1 MTPQRLV
8 LSVLLLVL
16 LPGGL
21 GAQERWLRGV
31 VVRLGEHN
39 EKLPEA
45 NIPIRL
51 YGHGNPTH
59 TDSYGA
65 FRLTLPDIFKAGEKV
80 TLEVDK
86 PDWRIHYPLEGETRV
101 PADLAKEV
109 VEVRLAPKG
118 SGVFLTHD
126 ALEKFI
132 LGLSE
137 KAKQQVT
144 PEGQPEKIDLSR
156 YIKEWAVKYG
166 FGVQQVQ
173 AEVDKWIAEV
183 ENNQNDLY
191 KLGLAAFARKNF
203 GAASQL
209 FHDSAEQKAKR
220 LEEVKQ
226 KEQQLTE
233 EVVRDYRLA
242 GDAHYSNY
250 AFASAL
256 HAYQQAL
263 HFASREQMPTLW
275 AATMVDIGSAND
287 ALGIRASGS
296 AIHSYLSAAVQ
307 AYHQALEV
315 YTREHLPQLGHD
327 AEQPGQCAARAR
339 ESDGR
344 GTGAAVGRRRH
355 GLPAGPGGPHPR
367 APAAN
372 WATTQNNL
380 GIALGEQGSRT
391 GGAQGVQL
399 LAAAV
404 TAYQQALEV
413 YTREHLPQDWAT
425 TQNNLGIALQE
436 QGSRTG
442 GAQGVQLLADAVTAY
457 QQALEVRTREH
468 LPLQWAQ
475 THNNLART
483 YVALED
489 WPNAAASY
497 ANVLQIYPDYT
508 EAYEAASRLYH
519 EVLFQFPIAFA
530 LNQQWV
536 ERHPEDWSALS
547 DFAEKHFTTGR
558 FSECAE
564 RLATLLANPEIEV
577 PRAGRPAGPCDCQS
591 AGPQSGR
598 AGARQ
603 NRDAA

>member
-16 LPGGL
+16 LPCGL

-39 EKLPEA
+39 EKLYEA
-45 NIPIRL
+45 NIPVRL

-59 TDSYGA
+59 TDSHGA
-65 FRLTLPDIFKAGEKV
+65 FRLTLPDIFKVGEKV

-86 PDWRIHYPLEGETRV
+86 PDWRIHYPLEGQTRV
-101 PADLAKEV
+101 PADLAKEI
-109 VEVRLAPKG
+109 VEVRLAPTG
-118 SGVFLTHD
+118 SKVFLAPD

-209 FHDSAEQKAKR
+209 FHDSAEQKATR

-226 KEQQLTE
+226 KERQLTE

-250 AFASAL
+250 SFDSAL
-256 HAYQQAL
+256 YAYQQAL
-263 HFASREQMPTLW
+263 RFASREQMPTLW
-275 AATMVDIGSAND
+275 AATIDDIGKANNE
-287 ALGIRASGS
+287 LGIRASGS
-296 AIHSYLSAAVQ
+296 VIHSYLSTAVQ
-307 AYHQALEV
+307 AYHQTLEV
-315 YTREHLPQLGHD
+315 YTREHLPQDLATTQNNLGNTLQ
-327 AEQPGQCAARAR
+327 EQGKRM
-339 ESDGR
+339 G
-344 GTGAAVGRRRH
+344 GTQGVQLLAAAVTAYQQALEVYTREY
-355 GLPAGPGGPHPR
+355 LPQQ
-367 APAAN
+367 

-380 GIALGEQGSRT
+380 GPALQEQGSRT

-413 YTREHLPQDWAT
+413 
-425 TQNNLGIALQE
+425 
-436 QGSRTG
+436 
-442 GAQGVQLLADAVTAY
+442 
-457 QQALEVRTREH
+457 RTREH
-468 LPLQWAQ
+468 LPRQWAH

-483 YVALED
+483 YVTLED

-497 ANVLQIYPDYT
+497 TNVLQVYPDYS

-519 EVLFQFPIAFA
+519 EVLFQFPAAFA

-536 ERHPEDWSALS
+536 ERYPEDWSALRGCLKS
-547 DFAEKHFTTGR
+547 
-558 FSECAE
+558 
-564 RLATLLANPEIEV
+564 
-577 PRAGRPAGPCDCQS
+577 RP
-591 AGPQSGR
+591 
-598 AGARQ
+598 
-603 NRDAA
+603 